1 MDINALHDRILEAA
15 EPERRLPAAMR
26 RQKLASWPDYPLDWH
41 GYGWTQVGEVMLRPT
56 ADQISNLD
64 WVMDRVLSLTER
76 DRNIV
81 WAAAHSAA
89 FRQRGPRWSRIG
101 KTLGLDPR
109 VVKDRNWSA
118 LIRLYYSEL

>member
-15 EPERRLPAAMR
+15 ETARRLPAAMR

-89 FRQRGPRWSRIG
+89 FRRRGPRGTRIG

-109 VVKDRNWSA
+109 VVKDRYWSA

>member
-15 EPERRLPAAMR
+15 ETERRLPAAMR

-76 DRNIV
+76 DRNL
-81 WAAAHSAA
+81 S
-89 FRQRGPRWSRIG
+89 
-101 KTLGLDPR
+101 
-109 VVKDRNWSA
+109 
-118 LIRLYYSEL
+118 LIHI